1 MDIETKR
8 LLEILVFVGIAVLAS
23 GLGALPF
30 ALLFK
35 IKNKDKIIYWSN
47 IFAAWLMLWVSAI
60 LIYEGM
66 QISFLKTFLWL
77 VVWLIFINTT
87 SYLVKKW
94 WSLESAKKLFF
105 AHMPHRD
112 FAKALLIIG
121 GMSFHAIAEWIGLW
135 VWFAKWEQL
144 WILLS
149 LAMTFHNI
157 PEWMAVAG
165 ILVPRK
171 VPWPLAGWWA
181 IFTSTPQLIF
191 AILAYIFVSIFES
204 FLPVGLW
211 FAAGSMVRL
220 GTSEVFLEAYTIKP
234 YRFTIFIT
242 GFLSVLV
249 ILIELFL

>member
-1 MDIETKR
+1 MEIEVR
-8 LLEILVFVGIAVLAS
+8 ILVEILIFVGIAVLAS

-30 ALLFK
+30 AMLSKL
-35 IKNKDKIIYWSN
+35 KNKDKIIYWSN
-47 IFAAWLMLWVSAI
+47 VFAAWLMLGVSAI

-77 VVWLIFINTT
+77 SLWFIFINLT

-94 WSLESAKKLFF
+94 GSLEGAKKLFF

-121 GMSFHAIAEWIGLW
+121 GMSFHAIAEGVGLG
-135 VWFAKWEQL
+135 VGFAKGEQL
-144 WILLS
+144 WVLLA

-157 PEWMAVAG
+157 PEGMAVAG
-165 ILVPRK
+165 ILVPRR

-181 IFTSTPQLIF
+181 VFTSLPQLVF
-191 AILAYIFVSIFES
+191 AILAYIFVSIFETL
-204 FLPVGLW
+204 LPVGLW
-211 FAAGSMVRL
+211 FAAGSMVWL

-234 YRFTIFIT
+234 RKFTMIIT

-249 ILIELFL
+249 ILVELLL